1 MANELKLSDA
11 LTKDE
16 LCDLR
21 RKSDVR
27 ALASF
32 VFTWGLIA
40 GAFPM
45 AIIWPNPLT
54 ILAGIGILGGRQL
67 ALGVINHDCAHH
79 AFFKSPKVDEFVG
92 HYLVGAPMNI
102 SLPAYRAYHLKHHKY
117 AGTPNDPDIVFVKD
131 YPISKESMRRKFM
144 RDFTGRTGVRD
155 TLRKIRNFK
164 LQRNWPWLTFHILL
178 LGTLTAAGA
187 PWAYL
192 MWWAAELFVYP
203 AIVRLRQIGEHGT
216 AKDRTQLDPRL
227 NTGTTV
233 APLWQRVLI
242 APNDVNYHLE
252 HHMFASIPPY
262 NLPKLH
268 RLLASRGYY
277 DGFECISKDYFD
289 VIRRALRP
297 EDVPAMVPAE

>member
-16 LCDLR
+16 LRDLR

-40 GAFPM
+40 GAFAM
-45 AIIWPNPLT
+45 AIIWTNPLT
-54 ILAGIGILGGRQL
+54 ILAGIGIVGGRQMD
-67 ALGVINHDCAHH
+67 LGVINHDCAHH

-117 AGTPNDPDIVFVKD
+117 AGTPNDPDIVFLND

-178 LGTLTAAGA
+178 LGTLTAVGA

>member
-1 MANELKLSDA
+1 MSNQLKLSDV

-16 LCDLR
+16 LRELR
-21 RKSDVR
+21 KKSNLR
-27 ALASF
+27 AF
-32 VFTWGLIA
+32 VTLSWNWGLIA
-40 GAFPM
+40 AAFAV

-54 ILAGIGILGGRQL
+54 ILAGVVILGGRQL
-67 ALGVINHDCAHH
+67 GLGIINHDCAHH
-79 AFFKSPKVDEFVG
+79 AFFKNPKVDEFVG

-117 AGTPNDPDIVFVKD
+117 AGTPDDPDIVFVKN
-131 YPISKESMRRKFM
+131 YPVSKDSLRRKFV
-144 RDFTGRTGVRD
+144 RDFTGRTGFRD
-155 TLRKIRNFK
+155 TMRKVRSFK
-164 LQRNWPWLTFHILL
+164 LSRNWPWLTFHALL
-178 LGTLTAAGA
+178 LGTLTLAGA

-233 APLWQRVLI
+233 APFWQRVLI

-262 NLPKLH
+262 RLKRLH
-268 RLLASRGYY
+268 QLLASRGYY

-289 VIRRALRP
+289 VIRRAVRS
-297 EDVPAMVPAE
+297 DDKPAMVPAE

>member
-1 MANELKLSDA
+1 VTNQLKLSDV

-16 LCDLR
+16 LRELR
-21 RKSDVR
+21 QKSDLR
-27 ALASF
+27 ALATLS
-32 VFTWGLIA
+32 WNWALIA
-40 GAFPM
+40 AAFAA

-54 ILAGIGILGGRQL
+54 ILAGIIILGGRQL
-67 ALGVINHDCAHH
+67 GLGIINHDCAHH

-102 SLPAYRAYHLKHHKY
+102 SLPAYRAYHLKHHKF
-117 AGTPNDPDIVFVKD
+117 AGTPEDPDIVFVKN
-131 YPISKESMRRKFM
+131 YPVSKESLRRKFV
-144 RDFTGRTGVRD
+144 RDFTGRTGFRD
-155 TLRKIRNFK
+155 TLRKIRNFR
-164 LQRNWPWLTFHILL
+164 LSRNWPWMTFHILL
-178 LGTLTAAGA
+178 LGTLTLAGA

-227 NTGTTV
+227 NTGTTT
-233 APLWQRVLI
+233 APFWQRVLI

-262 NLPKLH
+262 RLKRLH
-268 RLLASRGYY
+268 QLLASRGYY
-277 DGFECISKDYFD
+277 EGFECISKDYFD
-289 VIRRALRP
+289 VLRRAVRR
-297 EDVPAMVPAE
+297 DDKPAMVPAE

>member
-16 LCDLR
+16 LRDLR

-40 GAFPM
+40 GAFAM
-45 AIIWPNPLT
+45 ATIWPNPLT